1 MKPREIKMNLKSR
14 VQKLEKKTFKKW
26 EQDYSE
32 LLKRLTDEQLQTL
45 YDLIKEGKSRE
56 AESFIKQVKL
66 SWQDDF

>member
-1 MKPREIKMNLKSR
+1 MNLKSR